1 MPSAEDSASRCS
13 RLTGRV
19 TAVIGAGSGMGRAIA
34 CRFASEGAHVVAAD
48 RDLDAATETVQL
60 IAKAGGTAQAERVD
74 ATDLP
79 DMKRLFDA
87 IKSEHGLL
95 HVLHNQVGGP
105 SPTGRDISEAEFD
118 AAVALNMKSAF

>member
-1 MPSAEDSASRCS
+1 MGDLAQAHGKHLGSIRMPSAEDSASRCS

-87 IKSEHGLL
+87 IKSEPARLNGLP
-95 HVLHNQVGGP
+95 NQ
-105 SPTGRDISEAEFD
+105 A
-118 AAVALNMKSAF
+118 